1 MLLHSVGPYRKP
13 SRRRQNSN
21 LLLWDRVLLLANR
34 GSAMPTF
41 VTEFKD
47 FGPGLD
53 FLRKPLLSLKVCTLF
68 SMCSLFDDSIHAQYM
83 IYYEW

>member
-1 MLLHSVGPYRKP
+1 
-13 SRRRQNSN
+13 
-21 LLLWDRVLLLANR
+21 
-34 GSAMPTF
+34 MPTF